1 MYSKNFAKYLNLP
14 DYIVDIVENVKYTI
28 DYDFLVRMYEE
39 KTDYNMLIKNIPNL
53 CDDIN
58 NILSDDIVKKFIL
71 LVFLFKYI
79 DKSYDII
86 IEKGREEK
94 YVERMK
100 NFKNIINYKIIEI
113 KHRYSEYVIEFENHP
128 SYGILYNIFYS
139 YLNEKLVSEKRF
151 TFVDKNKTYR
161 KRIFRNYILIL
172 SRFNCLYKYILEK
185 RYSPGSDWFL
195 EAQTQFDIQRLEMTS
210 DSVTRKFF

>member
-1 MYSKNFAKYLNLP
+1 MYSKNLAKYLNLP

-39 KTDYNMLIKNIPNL
+39 KTNYNILIKNIPYL

-58 NILSDDIVKKFIL
+58 NILPDDIIKKFIL

-94 YVERMK
+94 YLEKLK
-100 NFKNIINYKIIEI
+100 NFKTIVNHKIIEI
-113 KHRYSEYVIEFENHP
+113 KVKYSEYVVESMNHP
-128 SYGILYNIFYS
+128 SDNILYQIFYS
-139 YLNEKLVSEKRF
+139 YLNENLVSDKRF
-151 TFVDKNKTYR
+151 IFVDKNKTYR
-161 KRIFRNYILIL
+161 KRIFRNYILTL
-172 SRFNCLYKYILEK
+172 SRFNSLYKYILEK
-185 RYSPGSDWFL
+185 RYAPGSAWFL
-195 EAQTQFDIQRLEMTS
+195 QAQTHFDIKRLEMTS
-210 DSVTRKFF
+210 DDVV

>member
-1 MYSKNFAKYLNLP
+1 MTDKNLAKYLNLP
-14 DYIVDIVENVKYTI
+14 DYIVDIVENVKHTI

-39 KTDYNMLIKNIPNL
+39 KTDYNMLIKNISYL

-58 NILSDDIVKKFIL
+58 NILPYDIIKKFIL

-100 NFKNIINYKIIEI
+100 NFKIVINYKIIEL
-113 KHRYSEYVIEFENHP
+113 KVKYSEYVVESMNHP
-128 SYGILYNIFYS
+128 SGNILLYQIFYS
-139 YLNEKLVSEKRF
+139 YLNENLVSNKRF
-151 TFVDKNKTYR
+151 TFVEKNKIYR

-172 SRFNCLYKYILEK
+172 SRFNSLYKYILEK
-185 RYSPGSDWFL
+185 RYAPGSAWFL
-195 EAQTQFDIQRLEMTS
+195 QAQTHFDIKRLEMTS
-210 DSVTRKFF
+210 DDL

>member
-1 MYSKNFAKYLNLP
+1 
-14 DYIVDIVENVKYTI
+14 
-28 DYDFLVRMYEE
+28 MYEE
-39 KTDYNMLIKNIPNL
+39 KTDYNILIKNIPYL

-58 NILSDDIVKKFIL
+58 NILPDDIIKKFIL

-100 NFKNIINYKIIEI
+100 NFKIVINYKIIEI
-113 KHRYSEYVIEFENHP
+113 KVKYSVESMNHP
-128 SYGILYNIFYS
+128 SDNILYQIFYS
-139 YLNEKLVSEKRF
+139 YFNENLVSDKRF
-151 TFVDKNKTYR
+151 TFVEKNKTYR

-172 SRFNCLYKYILEK
+172 SRFNSLYKYILEK
-185 RYSPGSDWFL
+185 RYAPGSDWFL

-210 DSVTRKFF
+210 NDVTHFFLKNRSKKLNFLFSM